1 MWRYV
6 RYDKFV
12 LLKCNIRARI
22 KEMFNTL
29 MVKIKLQQEKK
40 DKRNHL

>member
-1 MWRYV
+1 MC

-12 LLKCNIRARI
+12 PSKCNIGAPI
-22 KEMFNTL
+22 KDMFNTL

-40 DKRNHL
+40 DKRNRL